1 MADEAGAGY
10 AGQSREG
17 AEEAGRGSRPVVVSV
32 RNIRYSYGPVE
43 ALKGVDLNLFAEE
56 IHVLTGDHR
65 SGKSTLGGI
74 ISGRLRCQVGS
85 IRVRGEELE
94 RLTPAEARS
103 RGIGMVYQ
111 MPEIAPSLTVIENL
125 YLGRMPH
132 FFISSRDARRM
143 RESSLRLFGQLGI
156 GLDPDAK
163 CSTLTGGQKVMLE
176 LARVISSGAS
186 ILILDEISSRLTPRE
201 LDELYRTLDA
211 FRQMRKSVLYITSN
225 MDEAFRI
232 ADRVTVLRD
241 GLRQGTE
248 NVQSIDRSRLVNLA
262 YSFALNRE
270 WNPEERRQLLFINRY
285 DEAIIRDLPTGIV
298 LLDPSDEVIVMNPA
312 AERIL
317 GRSKRAFSDIIADE
331 VGRGGEGEAGAGR
344 PALFFLQGIERRQE
358 IVDAIRRKAPAVWER
373 LALGP
378 ERFLKIKVFPLLDEG
393 GGFMGTTVFV
403 EDVSIDYVTKEY
415 LLRAEKV
422 ASTAELAAGV
432 AHEINNPLGIIQNY
446 LELLKLREGMSGEE
460 RESLDRIQSEMNRIV
475 EIISSL
481 LSFSR
486 TRQSPARPIS
496 LNALLDELL
505 ILVSHKVA
513 AKSIEVARDY
523 VEADVIVEGFDN
535 KLKQLFLNLISN
547 AIEAVL
553 DHGRIVVRVE
563 RDERSRDARSRE
575 ARARYAL
582 VSIIDNGYGIPPE
595 IRDDIFTPFF
605 STKMT
610 KTNTGLGLS
619 ICQHIVELHGGL
631 ISFES
636 DPGKETRFEVRLPL

>member
-1 MADEAGAGY
+1 MAEDIG
-10 AGQSREG
+10 
-17 AEEAGRGSRPVVVSV
+17 EAGRGREGPEGGRAGDGRRPVVVSA
-32 RNIRYSYGPVE
+32 RNIRYSYGTVE

-74 ISGRLRCQVGS
+74 ISGRLRRQVGS
-85 IRVRGEELE
+85 ISVRGLEPE
-94 RLTPAEARS
+94 RLEPADALAL
-103 RGIGMVYQ
+103 GIGMVYQ
-111 MPEIAPSLTVIENL
+111 FPEIAPSLTALENL

-132 FFISSRDARRM
+132 FYIASRDARRM
-143 RESSLRLFGQLGI
+143 RESCLGLFEELGI
-156 GLDPDAK
+156 GLDPDLRGSA
-163 CSTLTGGQKVMLE
+163 LTGGQKVMLE
-176 LARVISSGAS
+176 LARVVSSGAS

-211 FRQMRKSVLYITSN
+211 SRRAGRSVLYITSN

-248 NVQSIDRSRLVNLA
+248 NIQSIDRSRLVNLA
-262 YSFALNRE
+262 YSFALNRA
-270 WNPEERRQLLFINRY
+270 WNPEERRQILFINRY

-298 LLDPSDEVIVMNPA
+298 LLDPRDEVIVMNPA

-317 GRSKRAFSDIIADE
+317 GRSKRAFTDIIEEGGSGGGAE
-331 VGRGGEGEAGAGR
+331 GTAEAARPGRG
-344 PALFFLQGIERRQE
+344 ALFFLEGVEGRREIEE
-358 IVDAIRRKAPAVWER
+358 AIRSKVPAVWER

-378 ERFLKIKVFPLLDEG
+378 ERFLKIKVFPLSDEE

-446 LELLKLREGMSGEE
+446 LELLKLREGMSEEE
-460 RESLDRIQSEMNRIV
+460 RLSLDRIQGEMNRIV
-475 EIISSL
+475 DIISSL

-486 TRQSPARPIS
+486 SRQSPARPID
-496 LNALLDELL
+496 LKALLDELL
-505 ILVSHKVA
+505 ILVSHKLS
-513 AKSIEVARDY
+513 AKSIEVERDY
-523 VEADVIVEGFDN
+523 VDGDVAIEGFDN

-553 DHGRIVVRVE
+553 DHGRIAVRVG
-563 RDERSRDARSRE
+563 RDERR
-575 ARARYAL
+575 RYAL
-582 VSIIDNGYGIPPE
+582 VSIVDNGYGIPPE

-636 DPGKETRFEVRLPL
+636 DPGKETRFEVRLPLR

>member
-1 MADEAGAGY
+1 MPDAGGYPLPIMADSIDMEEP
-10 AGQSREG
+10 GQSRGG
-17 AEEAGRGSRPVVVSV
+17 AEETGRRSVVVSV
-32 RNIRYSYGPVE
+32 RNIRHSYGSVE
-43 ALKGVDLNLFAEE
+43 ALKGVDLNLFAAE

-65 SGKSTLGGI
+65 SGKSTLGI
-74 ISGRLRCQVGS
+74 ISGRLRRQVGS
-85 IRVRGEELE
+85 IRIRGEEID
-94 RLTPAEARS
+94 RLSPVEAMA

-111 MPEIAPSLTVIENL
+111 LPEIAPSLTVLENL
-125 YLGRMPH
+125 FLGRMPH
-132 FFISSRDARRM
+132 FYISSRDGRRM
-143 RESSLRLFGQLGI
+143 REACLRLFGQLGI

-163 CSTLTGGQKVMLE
+163 GSSLTGGQKVMLE
-176 LARVISSGAS
+176 LARVVSSGAS

-201 LDELYRTLDA
+201 LDELYRTLGA
-211 FRQMRKSVLYITSN
+211 YRRTGKTVLYITSN

-262 YSFALNRE
+262 YSFALNRA
-270 WNPEERRQLLFINRY
+270 WSPEERRQILFISRY
-285 DEAIIRDLPTGIV
+285 DEAIIRDLPTGII
-298 LLDPSDEVIVMNPA
+298 LLDPSDAVIVMNPT

-317 GRSKRAFSDIIADE
+317 GLSKRAFADIIAED
-331 VGRGGEGEAGAGR
+331 VGPAGSEAESL
-344 PALFFLQGIERRQE
+344 PALFFLEGIERRQE
-358 IVDAIRRKAPAVWER
+358 IVDAIERKVPAVWER

-378 ERFLKIKVFPLLDEG
+378 ERFLKIKVFPLLDED

-475 EIISSL
+475 DIISSL

-486 TRQSPARPIS
+486 TRQSPARQID
-496 LNALLDELL
+496 LKALLDELL
-505 ILVSHKVA
+505 ILLSHKIA
-513 AKSIEVARDY
+513 AKSIEVSKY
-523 VEADVIVEGFDN
+523 YADGEVMVEGFDN

-553 DHGRIVVRVE
+553 DHGRIAVRVE
-563 RDERSRDARSRE
+563 RDERSR
-575 ARARYAL
+575 YAL
-582 VSIIDNGYGIPPE
+582 VSIADNGYGIPPE

-636 DPGKETRFEVRLPL
+636 DPGEETRFEVRLPL

>member
-1 MADEAGAGY
+1 MADATDIEGPGPA
-10 AGQSREG
+10 REG
-17 AEEAGRGSRPVVVSV
+17 AEEAGRAARSVVVSARNV
-32 RNIRYSYGPVE
+32 RFSYGSVE

-74 ISGRLRCQVGS
+74 LSGRLRRQVGS
-85 IRVRGEELE
+85 ILVRGEEME
-94 RLTPAEARS
+94 RSTPVEAMA

-111 MPEIAPSLTVIENL
+111 FPEIAPSLTVLENL

-132 FFISSRDARRM
+132 FYISSRDARRM
-143 RESSLRLFGQLGI
+143 REACLLLFGRLGI

-163 CSTLTGGQKVMLE
+163 GSVLTGGQKVMLE
-176 LARVISSGAS
+176 LARVVSSGAS

-201 LDELYRTLDA
+201 LDELYRTLGA
-211 FRQMRKSVLYITSN
+211 YRQMGRSVLYITSN

-232 ADRVTVLRD
+232 ADRVTILRD

-248 NVQSIDRSRLVNLA
+248 NIQSIDRSRLVNLA

-298 LLDPSDEVIVMNPA
+298 LLDPRDEVIVMNPT

-317 GRSKRAFSDIIADE
+317 GRSKRAFADIIAE
-331 VGRGGEGEAGAGR
+331 APPGEAAVAGEAGAGEAGSWA
-344 PALFFLQGIERRQE
+344 ALSFLEGIERRQE
-358 IVDAIRRKAPAVWER
+358 IVEAIRRKVPAVWER

-378 ERFLKIKVFPLLDEG
+378 ERFLKIKVFPLLDEE

-446 LELLKLREGMSGEE
+446 LELLKLRDGMSGEE
-460 RESLDRIQSEMNRIV
+460 KESLDRIQSEMNRIV

-486 TRQSPARPIS
+486 TRQSPARPVN

-505 ILVSHKVA
+505 ILVSHKLA
-513 AKSIEVARDY
+513 AKNIEVSKDY
-523 VEADVIVEGFDN
+523 ADADVVVEGFDN

-553 DHGRIVVRVE
+553 DHGRIVLRVE
-563 RDERSRDARSRE
+563 RDERSR
-575 ARARYAL
+575 YAL
-582 VSIIDNGYGIPPE
+582 VSIADNGYGIPQE

>member
-1 MADEAGAGY
+1 MADTVDIEEPGQAREGADEAG
-10 AGQSREG
+10 R
-17 AEEAGRGSRPVVVSV
+17 RPVVVSV
-32 RNIRYSYGPVE
+32 RNIRYSYGSVE

-74 ISGRLRCQVGS
+74 ISGRLKRQVGS
-85 IRVRGEELE
+85 IRVRGEEID
-94 RLTPAEARS
+94 RLSPSEATA

-111 MPEIAPSLTVIENL
+111 LPEIAPSLTVLENL
-125 YLGRMPH
+125 FLGRMPH
-132 FFISSRDARRM
+132 FYISSRDARRM
-143 RESSLRLFGQLGI
+143 REACLRLFGQLGI

-163 CSTLTGGQKVMLE
+163 GSALTGGQKVMLE
-176 LARVISSGAS
+176 LARVVSSGAS

-211 FRQMRKSVLYITSN
+211 YRRMGKSVLYITSN

-262 YSFALNRE
+262 YSFALNRA
-270 WNPEERRQLLFINRY
+270 WNPEERRQILFINRY

-298 LLDPSDEVIVMNPA
+298 LLDPNDEVIVMNPT

-317 GRSKRAFSDIIADE
+317 GRSKSAFADIIAED
-331 VGRGGEGEAGAGR
+331 VGAAGSGQGAF
-344 PALFFLQGIERRQE
+344 PALFFLEGIEKRQE
-358 IVDAIRRKAPAVWER
+358 IVDAIKRKVPAVWER

-378 ERFLKIKVFPLLDEG
+378 ERFLKIKVFPLLDEE

-446 LELLKLREGMSGEE
+446 LELLKLREGMSDDEQ
-460 RESLDRIQSEMNRIV
+460 ESLNRIQSEMNRIV

-486 TRQSPARPIS
+486 TRQSPARPIN

-505 ILVSHKVA
+505 ILVSHKIA
-513 AKSIEVARDY
+513 AKSIEVSRDY
-523 VEADVIVEGFDN
+523 VDAEVTVEGFDN

-553 DHGRIVVRVE
+553 DHGRIAVRVE
-563 RDERSRDARSRE
+563 RDERSRDE
-575 ARARYAL
+575 RARYAL
-582 VSIIDNGYGIPPE
+582 VSIIDNGYGIPQE
-595 IRDDIFTPFF
+595 IRDDIFTPFY

>member
-1 MADEAGAGY
+1 MAEPIAEAG
-10 AGQSREG
+10 E
-17 AEEAGRGSRPVVVSV
+17 RGPVVVSA
-32 RNIRYSYGPVE
+32 RNIRFSYGGVE
-43 ALKGVDLNLFAEE
+43 ALKGVDLNLFAGE

-74 ISGRLRCQVGS
+74 ISGRLRRQVGS
-85 IRVRGEELE
+85 ISVRGRELE
-94 RLTPAEARS
+94 RLEPADALAL
-103 RGIGMVYQ
+103 GIGMVYQ
-111 MPEIAPSLTVIENL
+111 FPEIAPSLTVLENL

-132 FFISSRDARRM
+132 FYIAARDARRM
-143 RESSLRLFGQLGI
+143 RESCTSLFEGLGI

-163 CSTLTGGQKVMLE
+163 GSALTGGQKVMLE
-176 LARVISSGAS
+176 LARVVSSGAT

-201 LDELYRTLDA
+201 LDDLYRTLVAYRRMD
-211 FRQMRKSVLYITSN
+211 KSVLYITSN

-248 NVQSIDRSRLVNLA
+248 NIQSIDRSRLVNLA
-262 YSFALNRE
+262 YSFALNRA
-270 WNPEERRQLLFINRY
+270 WNPEERQQILFINRY

-298 LLDPSDEVIVMNPA
+298 LLDPAGEVIVMNPA

-317 GRSKRAFSDIIADE
+317 GRTKRAFAGIIEEGPAGT
-331 VGRGGEGEAGAGR
+331 GREA
-344 PALFFLQGIERRQE
+344 LSFLGGIERRGE
-358 IVDAIRRKAPAVWER
+358 IEQAIRSNVPAVWER
-373 LALGP
+373 LALSP
-378 ERFLKIKVFPLLDEG
+378 ERFLKIKVFPLSDEE

-446 LELLKLREGMSGEE
+446 LEILKLGEGLNEEE
-460 RESLDRIQSEMNRIV
+460 RLSLDRIQREMNRIV
-475 EIISSL
+475 DIISSL

-486 TRQSPARPIS
+486 TRQSPTREID
-496 LNALLDELL
+496 LKALLDELL
-505 ILVSHKVA
+505 ILVSHKLA
-513 AKSIEVARDY
+513 AKSIEVAKDY
-523 VEADVIVEGFDN
+523 VGEEVVIEGFDN

-563 RDERSRDARSRE
+563 RDERR
-575 ARARYAL
+575 RYAL

-636 DPGKETRFEVRLPL
+636 VPGKETRFEVRLPL